1 MVIKMGSICRL
12 CLHKNESDAMKNIFE
27 FSPKYFELNLTE
39 ILYWIFDVEVNN
51 KKLIKTQDF
60 NSTYFRLVLRILI
73 QN

>member
-1 MVIKMGSICRL
+1 MVTKMGSICRL

-39 ILYWIFDVEVNN
+39 ILYWIFDVEVTNN
-51 KKLIKTQDF
+51 RLINMQYF
-60 NSTYFRLVLRILI
+60 NSLYFRLLLKILI